1 MYRGDQARDGHP
13 AGATLGVEA
22 ARHLKP
28 AWQVELSG
36 GVNGTPAVAG
46 GVVVAASGGGVV
58 AAYRVSSGTR
68 IWQVDGLGAISSSP
82 TIEGGRVIVGSLNG
96 HIYALDLRGGGRL
109 WDAMVPGGKP
119 AIWSS
124 PTVYGQL
131 VVVGVGSQYGD
142 KPLEEGGVVA
152 FDLATGSQVWE
163 LCARVLARADC
174 LAGDGIW
181 STPAIDSA
189 GHGYIGVGNPD
200 DGVLAFDVATGH
212 RLWMTSFHPD
222 EGRDVDVGATPIVL
236 QAGGREE
243 VAVGS
248 DAGVFKVLD
257 AATGSVV
264 WSRDLVNG
272 SAVHGLLA
280 SPAYDGKYFYVPSAG
295 EPSGM
300 FALDVAG
307 GKTQW
312 TSHAGLPVYS
322 APAIGNGV
330 LVFGTGDVFGDP
342 NAGGMVAM
350 SSRDGTVLWTRDL
363 HSAVFSGP
371 AISGSMVLVGDSR
384 GDLIAFRPACAGR
397 LNR

>member
-22 ARHLKP
+22 ARHLKL

-36 GVNGTPAVAG
+36 GVSGTPAVAG

-82 TIEGGRVIVGSLNG
+82 TIEGGSVIVGSLNG
-96 HIYALDLRGGGRL
+96 HIYALDLSGGDRL

-200 DGVLAFDVATGH
+200 DGVLAFDVATGR

-264 WSRDLVNG
+264 WSRDLVSG

-280 SPAYDGKYFYVPSAG
+280 SPAYDGTYFYVPSAG

-300 FALDVAG
+300 FALDAAG

-312 TSHAGLPVYS
+312 TNHAGMPVYS

-330 LVFGTGDVFGDP
+330 VVFGTGDVFGDP
-342 NAGGMVAM
+342 NSGGIVAL
-350 SSRDGTVLWTRDL
+350 SGRDGTVLWTHEL

-384 GDLIAFRPACAGR
+384 GDLIAFRPA
-397 LNR
+397 